1 MPILVFSV
9 VFGLSMDYEVFLF
22 SRVVEAHLA
31 GQDDI
36 SAMTAGL
43 RATAG
48 VITSAAVLMVIVFG
62 AFVMGEFLLMKML
75 GFSLA
80 VAILIDAVLVR
91 LVLGPALF
99 AIAGRWNWW
108 PYPRAVAAGAAAV
121 KP

>member
-1 MPILVFSV
+1 
-9 VFGLSMDYEVFLF
+9 
-22 SRVVEAHLA
+22 
-31 GQDDI
+31 
-36 SAMTAGL
+36 
-43 RATAG
+43 
-48 VITSAAVLMVIVFG
+48 
-62 AFVMGEFLLMKML
+62 MKML

-108 PYPRAVAAGAAAV
+108 PYPRAVAADAAAV

>member
-1 MPILVFSV
+1 M
-9 VFGLSMDYEVFLF
+9 
-22 SRVVEAHLA
+22 VEAHRA
-31 GQDDI
+31 GQNDI

-62 AFVMGEFLLMKML
+62 AFVLGDFLLMKML

-108 PYPRAVAAGAAAV
+108 PGDARLRRSTVAATAARWV
-121 KP
+121 QSSGRIHP